1 MRINVEKQRDRSL
14 VLQNRRRKAMVYF
27 IRRREPSEANV
38 RLVKD
43 LEERT
48 KTTSVEN
55 ARDSWHAPVCQN
67 YKTESGCKFGDKC
80 AFLCTESMTISPK
93 KKNGQIGG
101 EGSVAMLK
109 KSKQL
114 GCVFQDV
121 EPPEFNSISR
131 KGPKSLGPKRSV
143 QFSKKKIT
151 PRENSGN
158 QSSV

>member
-1 MRINVEKQRDRSL
+1 MH
-14 VLQNRRRKAMVYF
+14 
-27 IRRREPSEANV
+27 REYDN
-38 RLVKD
+38 
-43 LEERT
+43 
-48 KTTSVEN
+48 
-55 ARDSWHAPVCQN
+55 Q
-67 YKTESGCKFGDKC
+67 
-80 AFLCTESMTISPK
+80 PK
-93 KKNGQIGG
+93 KKTDKLVG

-109 KSKQL
+109 KSKQS

-143 QFSKKKIT
+143 QFSKKNT